1 MSKKGKIIQAG
12 IIFLLA
18 LLLISVTLF
27 SGENVV
33 LSNNGDFGR
42 VARLCS
48 LAIDAEGS
56 MTISQT
62 DKGFWSGLGA
72 ILFTPGDVSTYPS
85 CQLVFVRLSVAAN
98 YLTNAVFNLPAD
110 GYNIFFLGV
119 MMSVLYALS
128 LTFLLT
134 QLPVKNKYLYWGAV
148 CLSLFVLCDIGYVS
162 YFNSLYAEGLQQI
175 LLVGLAGFLLL
186 IAKRP
191 FKLWE
196 TLLFVLSLVFYGQAK
211 FFNVPLAILIG
222 IGFFMLALRRDR
234 TKKTVV
240 ISGGAVILSTAVL
253 LLTMQAMPGWIQK
266 ETNYNAVF
274 YGIVKDV
281 DDSLAKT
288 YLEKDLGLD
297 PDLYVLKNTHH
308 YVSNF
313 SEIQETYDITGAE
326 GISKI
331 KLLSFYIKHPG
342 ETLAKFP
349 VIARHSGVLR
359 NIFFMD
365 NDYMQNG
372 LRCSLWSQVR
382 ENIGFDTLW
391 LNGLV
396 VLLMLF
402 CLIYWLKKSTLPA
415 YMKIAFPVL
424 LVCAYGYS
432 FIVPY
437 ISNGEADLA
446 KHMYLF
452 CELID
457 LSLIALL
464 CGALSGRKKQKIL
477 SLALV
482 VVIAVLAL
490 LPLKSCKTLTFGGYE
505 WNVIEEND
513 AYKTLIAKD
522 AVATRSYH
530 VLPENDYAASDIHA
544 WLNNEF
550 LETFSEDEKERLYV
564 REEAI
569 PVSVGNIGLATA
581 GNRDFYCSPFPALAR
596 ANYDSAYTKRVSG
609 AVFLPTVAHIS
620 TMAKNGYQTAMRDK
634 YWLST
639 PYFNHDGKCRYV
651 SPDGFIYFE
660 YVTEEMGIRPIL
672 YIKNQR

>member
-1 MSKKGKIIQAG
+1 MSKKGNIIQAG

-18 LLLISVTLF
+18 LFLISITLF
-27 SGENVV
+27 SGENVL

-48 LAIDAEGS
+48 LTIDVDGS
-56 MTISQT
+56 MSISHAGE
-62 DKGFWSGLGA
+62 GFWSGLGS

-85 CQLVFVRLSVAAN
+85 CQLIFVRLSVGAN
-98 YLTNAVFNLPAD
+98 YLANAVFNLPMQ
-110 GYNIFFLGV
+110 GYNIFFLGA

-128 LTFLLT
+128 LTFFLT

-148 CLSLFVLCDIGYVS
+148 CVSLLVLCDIGYVS
-162 YFNSLYAEGLQQI
+162 YFNSLYAEGLQHI
-175 LLVGLAGFLLL
+175 LFIALAGFLLL
-186 IAKRP
+186 LIKRS
-191 FKLWE
+191 FKPYE
-196 TLLFVLSLVFYGQAK
+196 TLTFAVTLVFYGQAK
-211 FFNVPLAILIG
+211 FFNVPIAILIG
-222 IGFFMLALRRDR
+222 IAFFMLSIRHSMS
-234 TKKTVV
+234 KKTMA
-240 ISGGAVILSTAVL
+240 ISGGAVILSAAIL
-253 LLTMQAMPGWIQK
+253 LFTMQAMPGWIQK

-281 DDSLAKT
+281 DDSRAKA

-313 SEIQETYDITGAE
+313 SEIEETYDIDGAE
-326 GISKI
+326 TVSKI

-342 ETLAKFP
+342 ETLSKLP
-349 VIARHSGVLR
+349 LIARHSGILR

-365 NDYMQNG
+365 SGYMQNG
-372 LRCSLWSQVR
+372 LRCSLWSNVR
-382 ENIGFDTLW
+382 EHIGFDTLW

-396 VLLMLF
+396 VLLTLLF
-402 CLIYWLKKSTLPA
+402 LIYRLKRSEAPL
-415 YMKIAFPVL
+415 YMKMALPVL

-464 CGALSGRKKQKIL
+464 CAALSGRKKQKIF
-477 SLALV
+477 SLTLAV
-482 VVIAVLAL
+482 VVTILAL
-490 LPLKSCKTLTFGGYE
+490 LPSKPCKTLTLGGYE
-505 WNVIEEND
+505 WYVIAENG
-513 AYKTLIAKD
+513 AYKTLIAKE
-522 AVATRSYH
+522 AVAIRSYH
-530 VLPENDYAASDIHA
+530 SLPENAYAASDIHA
-544 WLNNEF
+544 WLNSEF
-550 LETFSEDEKERLYV
+550 LETFSENEKERLYV
-564 REEAI
+564 QSEVI
-569 PVSVGNIGLATA
+569 PVSVGGIAEATS
-581 GNRDFYCSPFPALAR
+581 GSRDFYCSPFPEMAA
-596 ANYDSAYTKRVSG
+596 ANYESAYAKTVSG
-609 AVFLPTVAHIS
+609 AVFLPSAVHVS
-620 TMAKNGYQTAMRDK
+620 VMEKSGYQTILRDK

-651 SPDGFIYFE
+651 DPDGLVYFA
-660 YVTEEMGIRPIL
+660 YVTEEMGIRPVL
-672 YIKNQR
+672 YLKK